1 MQNILKK
8 CNGTVLKIFILF
20 FVSIVVSWT
29 LGGFPVGNK
38 FIDEIFFLKPLRAS
52 GILSPYLYSILILLG
67 INVMLSVS
75 LTLLNGFCGL
85 FTMGHAGFMAVGA
98 YSSASFIMFALPA
111 SAPYAVKLILGILI
125 GGFVAAA
132 LGFFIGYSS
141 LRLAGDYLGMV
152 TLGFGEII
160 RIAILNI
167 DAVGGARGM
176 IDIPQFTNLFS
187 VLFLSSL
194 VVLVVKRIR
203 ESRYGRTMF
212 AIKENEIAAQMMG
225 INPTKIKV
233 QAFVFSSFMAG
244 IAGALF
250 AHSEGYLSTQ
260 TFTFVK
266 SFEIIAMNVIGGLGS
281 ISGAIVGGALLT
293 VLPEGFRVLQDFTGI
308 DLRMIIYALTITL
321 IMIFLP
327 QGLMGSK
334 NGNVKEFKW
343 LK

>member
-1 MQNILKK
+1 M
-8 CNGTVLKIFILF
+8 
-20 FVSIVVSWT
+20 FVI
-29 LGGFPVGNK
+29 P
-38 FIDEIFFLKPLRAS
+38 
-52 GILSPYLYSILILLG
+52 
-67 INVMLSVS
+67 
-75 LTLLNGFCGL
+75 
-85 FTMGHAGFMAVGA
+85 
-98 YSSASFIMFALPA
+98 SSAPLF
-111 SAPYAVKLILGILI
+111 VKLLAAVFI
-125 GGFVAAA
+125 GGSMSAIV
-132 LGFFIGYSS
+132 GSVIGYSS

-187 VLFLSSL
+187 VMFISALI
-194 VVLVVKRIR
+194 VLIVKRIR
-203 ESRYGRTMF
+203 ESRFGRTMF

-244 IAGALF
+244 MAGALF

>member
-1 MQNILKK
+1 MKQYAAFLNHTIKIMLGIFVCSVVISWIL
-8 CNGTVLKIFILF
+8 
-20 FVSIVVSWT
+20 S
-29 LGGFPVGNK
+29 GFPLSANAFNEV
-38 FIDEIFFLKPLRAS
+38 FFLKPLRAS
-52 GILSPYLYSILILLG
+52 GILSPYVYSILILLG
-67 INVMLSVS
+67 INVILSVS
-75 LTLLNGFCGL
+75 LSLLNGFCGM
-85 FTMGHAGFMAVGA
+85 FTMGHAGFMALGA
-98 YSSASFIMFALPA
+98 YGSASFMMFVLPQET
-111 SAPYAVKLILGILI
+111 PFVFKLISGVLVGGGLAGII
-125 GGFVAAA
+125 GY
-132 LGFFIGYSS
+132 FIGYSS

-187 VLFLSSL
+187 VLFFSSL
-194 VVLVVKRIR
+194 SVLLVKHIR
-203 ESRYGRTMF
+203 DSRYGRTMF

-225 INPTKIKV
+225 INPTEIKV
-233 QAFVFSSFMAG
+233 KAFVFSSFMAG
-244 IAGALF
+244 VAGALF

-260 TFTFVK
+260 TFSFVK

-281 ISGAIVGGALLT
+281 ISGAIIGGALLT

-327 QGLMGSK
+327 QGLMGSRAGK
-334 NGNVKEFKW
+334 VKEFKW